1 MKMKNKDYFDKVIE
15 SVIDDSVS
23 NIEVSR
29 DIFNEAW
36 NKREKEMSKSKYFYI
51 QNVKKV
57 ALVSACCILIV
68 FGGLFSFSPGV
79 RVAAQEVL
87 KTIFYPDKAGNV
99 VEKSQDTEIP
109 VYGPSI
115 PITDENKTDIE
126 KRFGFK
132 FDLPEKFGQYAYA
145 KEDDEVKMPDA
156 SIRVENVKYK
166 DVDSI
171 VQKLIKAVYEDKYFK
186 ELSKKYKLT
195 GNVDSKYIDN
205 QGHEFVLTLVK
216 ENDDPKNYDENIEQ
230 EITIHDIACKITKV
244 TQPKYNMKEIEKGIS
259 RTDMES
265 KPVDTIIN
273 YNLNWKYD
281 GVEYYV
287 SVGKDL
293 SNLDEV
299 KQFAEEYINI
309 LMEK

>member
-1 MKMKNKDYFDKVIE
+1 MNDKDYWDKVIK
-15 SVIDDSVS
+15 SAIDDSILNVKA
-23 NIEVSR
+23 SR

-36 NKREKEMSKSKYFYI
+36 NEKEKEMSKRKYFNMRYI
-51 QNVKKV
+51 KKV
-57 ALVSACCILIV
+57 VLVPACCAAFALVGMFTV
-68 FGGLFSFSPGV
+68 SPGG
-79 RVAAQEVL
+79 RATAQEVL
-87 KTIFYPDKAGNV
+87 KTIFYPDKSGNL
-99 VEKSQDTEIP
+99 VEESQDTEIP

-115 PITDENKTDIE
+115 PVTDENKSDIE
-126 KRFGFK
+126 KRFGFEIN
-132 FDLPEKFGQYAYA
+132 LPDKFGEYTYA
-145 KEDDEVKMPDA
+145 KEENEVKMPDA
-156 SIRVENVKYK
+156 GIRADNVKYK

-171 VQKLIKAVYEDKYFK
+171 AKKLMKAVYEDKYFK

-195 GNVDSKYIDN
+195 GNVNSKYMDN
-205 QGHEFVLTLVK
+205 QGHEFVVTLMK
-216 ENDDPKNYDENIEQ
+216 ENSDSKNYDEHIEQ
-230 EITIHDIACKITKV
+230 ELAIHDISCKITKV
-244 TQPKYNMKEIEKGIS
+244 QQPKYNMKEIENGIT

-265 KPVDTIIN
+265 KPVDTIVS

-299 KQFAEEYINI
+299 KQFAEEYINV